1 MAEFVV
7 ELYASRVKPDEV
19 ERIVERA
26 RGAADELRSEALDI
40 GFIRSL
46 FVPDDETCLFL
57 FEAASVETV
66 REAMERAG
74 IAFERIT
81 EAVSDGPLDRGQ
93 PATDMPRQEQV
104 GEVMP

>member
-1 MAEFVV
+1 VAEFVV
-7 ELYASRVKPDEV
+7 ELYASRVDPHQV
-19 ERIVERA
+19 ERTIERA

-46 FVPDDETCLFL
+46 FVPDDETCLLL
-57 FEAASVETV
+57 FEAASVVTV

-81 EAVSDGPLDRGQ
+81 EAVSDGALDRA
-93 PATDMPRQEQV
+93 PSATDVPRQESA